1 MSRCQTIRL
10 AEQLISLRHE
20 SGRTQRCS
28 VNGKLSTARTL
39 SCGVPQGSILGPLP
53 FLIYI
58 NDLPNSLQ
66 NAVPRMF
73 ADDTNL
79 TLSVKTLTELKL
91 ALAPE
96 LNNLSCWLKANK
108 LSLNVAKTELMII
121 GSRQRLSVQCDDVEI
136 RIDDQIIERVDH
148 TKSLGLFID
157 AHLSWC
163 KHVEEICKKVSS
175 AIGALKRVRPFLSK
189 ETAIQI
195 YNALILPH
203 FDYCSP
209 VWDCLSGYLSDKL
222 QKLQNRAARVITKS
236 PFDTSSNTFCPPSTR
251 RGYFFDERNRKP

>member
-1 MSRCQTIRL
+1 MSYLGVDQAAIKWFSSYL
-10 AEQLISLRHE
+10 

-39 SCGVPQGSILGPLP
+39 CCGVPQGSILGPLL

-73 ADDTNL
+73 ADDTNCNL

-121 GSRQRLSVQCDDVEI
+121 GSRQRLSAQCDDVEI

-148 TKSLGLFID
+148 TESLGLFID

-163 KHVEEICKKVSS
+163 KHVEEICKKVS
-175 AIGALKRVRPFLSK
+175 
-189 ETAIQI
+189 
-195 YNALILPH
+195 
-203 FDYCSP
+203 
-209 VWDCLSGYLSDKL
+209 
-222 QKLQNRAARVITKS
+222 
-236 PFDTSSNTFCPPSTR
+236 
-251 RGYFFDERNRKP
+251 